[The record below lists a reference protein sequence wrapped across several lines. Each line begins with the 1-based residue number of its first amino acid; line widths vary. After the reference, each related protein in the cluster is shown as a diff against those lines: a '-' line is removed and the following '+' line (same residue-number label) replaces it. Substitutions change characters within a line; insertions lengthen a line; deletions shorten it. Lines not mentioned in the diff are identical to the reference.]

1 MQFSKLALLIIASAI
16 ITMSFNAHAVP
27 CNALEMRPHASQ
39 INIGEPYTLLLST
52 AAVKVEPGAE
62 AAPPTQLLYSLELDN
77 NPVQINVRTDAGT
90 GLYGIMM
97 KPFSTPGVK
106 RFRLFTFDAR
116 PPASPTPSCDSKEI
130 VIAVATVTVL
140 APTPTAAITP
150 TGLSGL
156 WWNART
162 SGQGIFFN
170 QNYPSSVAFI
180 GWFTYD
186 ATGNTKWYVGDRCA
200 MTDGISCT
208 TQLFETKGA
217 TFDGVTFNNG
227 ALALTPVGEATFN
240 FANEQSATMRYTV
253 KGVAGSVE
261 LVRQPF

>member
-1 MQFSKLALLIIASAI
+1 MQLFKLGLLSIASAI
-16 ITMSFNAHAVP
+16 ITMSSTAHAVP
-27 CNALEMRPHASQ
+27 CNALQMRPHASQ

-52 AAVKVEPGAE
+52 APVKVEPGAE

-77 NPVQINVRTDAGT
+77 NPTQINVRTDAGT
-90 GLYGIMM
+90 GLHGIMM
-97 KPFSTPGVK
+97 KPFSTSGVK
-106 RFRLFTFDAR
+106 RFRIFTFDAR
-116 PPASPTPSCDSKEI
+116 PSASPPLGCDSKEI
-130 VIAVATVTVL
+130 VIAATTVTVL
-140 APTPTAAITP
+140 APTPTSTVTP

-170 QNYPSSVAFI
+170 QNYPSSIAFV

-186 ATGNTKWYVGDRCA
+186 AAGNTKWYVGDRCA
-200 MTDGISCT
+200 MTDGVSCT
-208 TQLFETKGA
+208 TQLYETKGA
-217 TFDGVTFNNG
+217 TFDGTTFNNG

-240 FANEQSATMRYTV
+240 FANDQTATMRYIL
-253 KGVAGSVE
+253 KGVTGTID